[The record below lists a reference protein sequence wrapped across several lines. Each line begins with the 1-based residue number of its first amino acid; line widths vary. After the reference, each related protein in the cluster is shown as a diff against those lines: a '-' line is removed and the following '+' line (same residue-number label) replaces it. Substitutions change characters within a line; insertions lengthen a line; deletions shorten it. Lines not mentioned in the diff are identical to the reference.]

1 MKGICPTVYFLILSE
16 IIWFTNEFMKVL
28 VLEVESLFAAA
39 PGYGGEERAF
49 LSNHSSVHVTLRGK
63 NS

>member
-1 MKGICPTVYFLILSE
+1 
-16 IIWFTNEFMKVL
+16 MKVL
-28 VLEVESLFAAA
+28 VLEVESLFATNA

-49 LSNHSSVHVTLRGK
+49 LSNHSSVHVSLRGK